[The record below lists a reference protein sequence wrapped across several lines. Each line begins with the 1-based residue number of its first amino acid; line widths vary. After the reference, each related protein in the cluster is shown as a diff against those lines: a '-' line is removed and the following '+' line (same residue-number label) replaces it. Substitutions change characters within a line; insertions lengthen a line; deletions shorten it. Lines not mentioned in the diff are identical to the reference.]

1 MATNQKTTTREF
13 KVYRYW
19 PVEYRSI
26 AWVQA
31 TTPEEAARLALEE
44 DDDYSDAESCDGS
57 DGRTEIGR
65 IIEVTPDGLE
75 IEHPVVP
82 VGEGVGR
89 RTVRITVEVTVD
101 ADSDEA
107 ARRQAVELARD
118 GEFTVAEIEVEASS
132 APGGNE

>member
-1 MATNQKTTTREF
+1 MATKKQTTPEVREF

-118 GEFTVAEIEVEASS
+118 GEFTVAEIEVEAR
-132 APGGNE
+132 A

>member
-1 MATNQKTTTREF
+1 MATKQQMSEF

-26 AWVQA
+26 AWVKA

-57 DGRTEIGR
+57 DGPTEIGK
-65 IIEVTPDGLE
+65 IIEIAPDGLE

-107 ARRQAVELARD
+107 ARRQAVELARE
-118 GEFTVAEIEVEASS
+118 GEFTVAEVEVEAR
-132 APGGNE
+132 A

>member
-1 MATNQKTTTREF
+1 MATKKQTEAVREF

-118 GEFTVAEIEVEASS
+118 GEFTVAEIEVEAR
-132 APGGNE
+132 A

>member
-1 MATNQKTTTREF
+1 MATKQQMSEF

-26 AWVQA
+26 AWVKA

-57 DGRTEIGR
+57 DGPTEIGK
-65 IIEVTPDGLE
+65 IIEITPDGLE

-107 ARRQAVELARD
+107 ARRQAVELARE
-118 GEFTVAEIEVEASS
+118 GEFTVAEVEVEVEAR
-132 APGGNE
+132 A

>member
-1 MATNQKTTTREF
+1 MATNQKTATTREF

-31 TTPEEAARLALEE
+31 PTPEEAARLALYE

-82 VGEGVGR
+82 VGEGAWR

-118 GEFTVAEIEVEASS
+118 GEFTVSEVEVEARS
-132 APGGNE
+132 

>member
-1 MATNQKTTTREF
+1 MATKQQMSEF

-26 AWVQA
+26 AWVKA

-57 DGRTEIGR
+57 DGPTEIGK
-65 IIEVTPDGLE
+65 IIEITPDGLE

-107 ARRQAVELARD
+107 ARRQAVELARE
-118 GEFTVAEIEVEASS
+118 GEFTVAEVEVEAR
-132 APGGNE
+132 A